1 MIFQRWTRLAFAAL
15 AVCALAAVSHAGTV
29 SGTVTNG
36 TTGKAAEGVQVILIQ
51 LQGGMQPVANTK
63 TDAQGHYKFDNPLLG
78 AGPMLL
84 RAVYRGVF
92 YHEPATPGTTT
103 INISVYEPTDKAS
116 AVAVTA
122 HAIIVQPDGA
132 NLTVDEEYNID
143 NKTQPPLAY
152 YRMDGSFLFTLPQGA
167 DLGQVSAG
175 QEAGLP
181 VVQTT
186 IGKSKNEKA
195 IAYAFRPG
203 SSRVGVSYR
212 VPYAGNQANLTF
224 SSPYPADRV
233 AVFAPP
239 SVQITGGNFSPA
251 GQEQGFSVYMR
262 ESVAANT
269 PISVGI
275 SGTAPPPTDNSGN
288 GAEDD
293 SQNPSVN
300 SHVDSGSET
309 PAASVTT
316 MPARLDSLKWIIV
329 AGFAALFILGLIFIL
344 RQTQITASP
353 VGATG
358 SVDNVKAN
366 SQPPSQPTQSSAA
379 NVDQEVKGNLNEL
392 KDSLFRLELRREAGT
407 ITEEE
412 YARQRDGVQKTLRDL
427 VKG

>member
-1 MIFQRWTRLAFAAL
+1 MIFRRWTKFTFAVLAL
-15 AVCALAAVSHAGTV
+15 CALAAVSRAGTV

-63 TDAQGHYKFDNPLLG
+63 TDAQGHYEFTNSLLG

-92 YHEPATPGTTT
+92 YHEPATPGTNT

-132 NLTVDEEYNID
+132 NLTVDEEYNVD

-152 YRMDGSFLFTLPQGA
+152 YRTDGSFLFTLPQGA

-186 IGKSKNEKA
+186 IDKSKNEKA

-269 PISVGI
+269 PISIGI
-275 SGTAPPPTDNSGN
+275 SGTAPPPADNSGN

-309 PAASVTT
+309 PVASVTT
-316 MPARLDSLKWIIV
+316 MPARLDSLKWVIV
-329 AGFAALFILGLIFIL
+329 AGFAALFVLGLIFIL
-344 RQTQITASP
+344 RQPQVAVSP
-353 VGATG
+353 VGAAG
-358 SVDNVKAN
+358 SIDTDKSSA
-366 SQPPSQPTQSSAA
+366 QPPAQPTQSSAA
-379 NVDQEVKGNLNEL
+379 NVDREVKGNLNEL

-412 YARQRDGVQKTLRDL
+412 YVRQRDSVRKTLRDL